1 MPRTRL
7 APVPVARRQLVS
19 IAVVLVAMVA
29 AVVVSLAAASAATPQ
44 KITAAGVGGV
54 KLGRTYTSLRV
65 AGLLGAIGPGCPL
78 AGPHTRSA
86 PLRLPLK
93 GTVDLTTK
101 TPRRVAVITVSGG
114 ATARGVG
121 IGARRAAIEAAFPKT
136 RLDHSSERV
145 FGITV
150 AHVPKG
156 GGGPLEFAIARKTG
170 RVTLIAVPR
179 ITFCD

>member
-1 MPRTRL
+1 MSIP
-7 APVPVARRQLVS
+7 RRQLVS
-19 IAVVLVAMVA
+19 IAVVLVAMGV
-29 AVVVSLAAASAATPQ
+29 AVVIFIAAASAATPPK

-65 AGLLGAIGPGCPL
+65 AGLLGAIGPGCLL
-78 AGPHTRSA
+78 AGRHTRSA

-93 GTVDLTTK
+93 GSVDLTTK

-121 IGARRAAIEAAFPKT
+121 IGARSAAIRAAFPKM
-136 RLDHSSERV
+136 RLDHGTEDV
-145 FGITV
+145 FGIIV

-156 GGGPLEFAIARKTG
+156 GGGPLEFAIAKDTG
-170 RVTLIAVPR
+170 KVMLIAVPR
-179 ITFCD
+179 IAFCD

>member
-1 MPRTRL
+1 M
-7 APVPVARRQLVS
+7 PVPGRQRSS
-19 IAVVLVAMVA
+19 IALVLLAMGVAVGL
-29 AVVVSLAAASAATPQ
+29 SFAAASAGTPKRLTAT
-44 KITAAGVGGV
+44 GVGGV

-65 AGLLGAIGPGCPL
+65 AGLLGPIGRGCPL
-78 AGPHTRSA
+78 GGPTTRSA
-86 PLRLPLK
+86 PLRRPLK

-121 IGARRAAIEAAFPKT
+121 IGARPAAIRAAFPKM
-136 RLDHSSERV
+136 RLDHSSEKV

-156 GGGPLEFAIARKTG
+156 GGGPLEFAIATTSGK
-170 RVTLIAVPR
+170 VTLIAVPA
-179 ITFCD
+179 IAFCD